1 MSNTST
7 ATPLLADAPPICPSA
22 PRRHGPNL
30 SLRTAPDPADS
41 NTTSHAVRG
50 RAGNVTRLPQRRPRH
65 TARQAIH
72 MPTSDWRTNSPSQ
85 KMGLA
90 APDRSSLTGA
100 CTPAS
105 TLACTP
111 RQATVRAQ
119 AQVAQRATNERQQ
132 AGCMVMFQ
140 LRHAHG
146 CRRQAGGTRHTT
158 PETPRVQSN
167 RLLSATPPSPPATGT
182 RRAVSRALMRAATS
196 MPCARSLSRS
206 KTRTRRCGSANL

>member
-22 PRRHGPNL
+22 LRRQ
-30 SLRTAPDPADS
+30 DS

-50 RAGNVTRLPQRRPRH
+50 RVRNVTRLPQWRPRH

-90 APDRSSLTGA
+90 APDKSSLTGA

-167 RLLSATPPSPPATGT
+167 RLLSAMPPSPPATGT
-182 RRAVSRALMRAATS
+182 RRAVSRALMRDATS
-196 MPCARSLSRS
+196 MPCARSLSRKIAHHFFS
-206 KTRTRRCGSANL
+206 FSFRGFATFFRSL